1 MTQGLYKVDLGPLQV
16 QRIFSYAWTGGREM
30 KSSRIQ
36 NMLALLVLEFLF
48 RVVEAQATNEFRQP
62 YAIVHPVSDHTKL
75 LVDNDGLDVLRRING
90 PVAPVVVI
98 GPYRSGKSFTLN
110 QLLGVGCDEGFGVG
124 HSRQTQTKGVWVWG
138 EPIAVRDSADQ
149 ELNLVFFDTE
159 GFESTG
165 KADAYDDRI
174 FALSTLISSVL
185 IYNLP
190 ESIRESDVEKLS
202 FAAELASAFYG
213 KAHQGGQDL
222 KQSVQP
228 GAMIWLIQRDFLQ
241 GDSLAAT
248 LQAALD
254 QVPNPYN
261 DPAIEQL
268 NRIRNGLRAIAS
280 NSTAL
285 GLPQPHIERTRLCE
299 IPDDQLD
306 PEYLAK
312 RESLKQTVFHSA
324 APKYVRGTPLTGE
337 SLANLIQETVTALND
352 REIPTS
358 GSLVRYFN
366 RELVDSCRQL
376 FGKLLEEKKLPVETI
391 VLETFAEQA
400 RKKVEE
406 KFENEKFGYDTQDL
420 RQSLAGALDKE
431 YAMRQAAN
439 TYESAQV
446 CDAAELECEMV
457 LEHEASQRLP
467 STGRFSSRYQRCEQ
481 QFNSRCVGP
490 SKSNAEVRLQ
500 HAWDRENARFV
511 HDYNDKLYNG
521 LVILSVA
528 VIVIFRFIV
537 RWSLAETGGWIAFIF
552 LQIYPNLFL
561 ASGSSMYETSG
572 WHAMVVC
579 WEFIANNPIIDL
591 ERFGLPLTGIALVAY
606 ITRQRWW
613 WRCRSLCCFGR
624 RKLHQKSKNHLD
636 RDLDV

>member
-1 MTQGLYKVDLGPLQV
+1 MVRTRGAL
-16 QRIFSYAWTGGREM
+16 S
-30 KSSRIQ
+30 
-36 NMLALLVLEFLF
+36 ALLTSFFLIH
-48 RVVEAQATNEFRQP
+48 VIEAETPNAYRQP

-75 LVDNDGLDVLRRING
+75 LLDDGGLDVLRRIKG

-110 QLLGVGCDEGFGVG
+110 QLLGVGCEEGFGVG

-138 EPIAVRDSADQ
+138 EPISVRDSDTGQ

-202 FAAELASAFYG
+202 FAAELAMAFYG
-213 KAHQGGQDL
+213 KGNQPGQDL
-222 KQSVQP
+222 KQTVQP

-241 GDSLAAT
+241 GESLAAT

-254 QVPNPYN
+254 QVPNPHN
-261 DPAIEQL
+261 DPAIHQL
-268 NRIRNGLRAIAS
+268 NRIRDGLRAIAS

-306 PEYLAK
+306 PVYRAK
-312 RESLKQTVFHSA
+312 RDTLKHTVYHSA
-324 APKYVRGTPLTGE
+324 APKFVRGVPLTGE
-337 SLANLIQETVTALND
+337 GLADLIRETVTALND

-358 GSLVRYFN
+358 GSLIGYFN

-376 FGKLLEEKKLPVETI
+376 FAKLLEEQKLPVE
-391 VLETFAEQA
+391 VKSLEHHADEA
-400 RKKVEE
+400 RAKVEQ
-406 KFENEKFGYDTQDL
+406 KFENEKFGYDVQDL
-420 RQSLAGALDKE
+420 RQTLTAALNKE
-431 YAMRQAAN
+431 YTARQAAN

-446 CDAAELECEMV
+446 CDKAELECEIV
-457 LEHEASQRLP
+457 LENEASQRLP
-467 STGRFSSRYQRCEQ
+467 STGRFSSRYKKCEQ
-481 QFNSRCVGP
+481 HFNTRCVGP
-490 SKSNAEVRLQ
+490 SKSNAEMRLQ

-528 VIVIFRFIV
+528 AIVIFRFVI
-537 RWSLAETGGWIAFIF
+537 RWSLGETGGWIGFVF

-561 ASGSSMYETSG
+561 ASGTSMYETSG
-572 WHAMVVC
+572 WHAMVTG

-591 ERFGLPLTGIALVAY
+591 ETFGLPLVGIASLAY
-606 ITRQRWW
+606 YTRHRWW
-613 WRCRSLCCFGR
+613 WRCKPCCCGR
-624 RKLHQKSKNHLD
+624 RKMNPKSKTHLD